1 MNIIYYHPL
10 FNAGEWLAG
19 IKQRL
24 PQAEI
29 REWQRGDERPADYA
43 LVWRPPH
50 EMLANRRDLKAVF
63 ALGAGVD
70 AILDQERKHPGT
82 LPAGVPLLRLED
94 TGMAQQMQEYALS
107 YVLRYFR
114 RFDEYQALQQRQ
126 EWQPL
131 DPHSLDDFT
140 IGILGAGVL
149 GQSVARKLTE
159 FGFSVRCWSRSA
171 KQIDGV
177 QSFAGEAQRAA
188 FLDGVKL
195 VINLLPNTPETVGIL
210 NRELFAQLSTGAY
223 LINIARGAHLVE
235 ADLLTALIKGNWPP
249 PRWTCSPA
257 SRCRRITRSGVI
269 RVSPLPRIL
278 LPSRCRSRRW
288 IRSSPTSARWRRGM
302 PRPAWSTGSG
312 VTDPSAAVR

>member
-10 FNAGEWLAG
+10 FNAQEWLAG

-159 FGFSVRCWSRSA
+159 FGFRVRCWSRSA

-195 VINLLPNTPETVGIL
+195 LINLLPNTPETVGIL

-235 ADLLTALIKGNWPP
+235 ADLLAALEQGQLAAA
-249 PRWTCSPA
+249 TLDVF
-257 SRCRRITRSGVI
+257 TRE
-269 RVSPLPRIL
+269 PLPQDHPFWRHPRVTITPHIAAIT
-278 LPSRCRSRRW
+278 LPQQAMDQIAAN
-288 IRSSPTSARWRRGM
+288 IRALEAGRTPAGVVDRQRGY
-302 PRPAWSTGSG
+302 
-312 VTDPSAAVR
+312 

>member
-10 FNAGEWLAG
+10 FNAQEWLAG

-235 ADLLTALIKGNWPP
+235 ADLLAALDQGQLTAATLDVFA
-249 PRWTCSPA
+249 RE
-257 SRCRRITRSGVI
+257 
-269 RVSPLPRIL
+269 PLPQDHPFWRHPRVTITPHIAAIT
-278 LPSRCRSRRW
+278 LPQQAMDQIAAN
-288 IRSSPTSARWRRGM
+288 IRALEAGHAPAGVVDRQRGY
-302 PRPAWSTGSG
+302 
-312 VTDPSAAVR
+312 

>member
-10 FNAGEWLAG
+10 FNAQEWLAG

-70 AILDQERKHPGT
+70 AILDQDRKHPGT

-195 VINLLPNTPETVGIL
+195 LINLLPNTPETVGIL

-235 ADLLTALIKGNWPP
+235 ADLLAALEQGQLAAATLDVFA
-249 PRWTCSPA
+249 RE
-257 SRCRRITRSGVI
+257 
-269 RVSPLPRIL
+269 PLPQDHPFWRHPRVTITPHIAAIT
-278 LPSRCRSRRW
+278 LPQQAMDQIAAN
-288 IRSSPTSARWRRGM
+288 IRALEAGRTPAGVVDRQRGY
-302 PRPAWSTGSG
+302 
-312 VTDPSAAVR
+312 

>member
-10 FNAGEWLAG
+10 FNAQEWLAG

-188 FLDGVKL
+188 FLDDVKL
-195 VINLLPNTPETVGIL
+195 LINLLPNTPETVGIL

-235 ADLLTALIKGNWPP
+235 ADLLAALEQGQLAAATLDVFA
-249 PRWTCSPA
+249 RE
-257 SRCRRITRSGVI
+257 
-269 RVSPLPRIL
+269 PLPQDHPFWRHPRVTITPHIAAIT
-278 LPSRCRSRRW
+278 LPQQAMDQIAAN
-288 IRSSPTSARWRRGM
+288 IRALEAGRTPAGVVDRQRGY
-302 PRPAWSTGSG
+302 
-312 VTDPSAAVR
+312 

>member
-10 FNAGEWLAG
+10 FNAQEWLTG

-177 QSFAGEAQRAA
+177 QSFAGEAQRGA

-195 VINLLPNTPETVGIL
+195 LINLLPNTPETVGIL

-235 ADLLTALIKGNWPP
+235 ADLLAALEQGQLAAATLDVFA
-249 PRWTCSPA
+249 RE
-257 SRCRRITRSGVI
+257 
-269 RVSPLPRIL
+269 PLPQDHPFWRHPRVTITPHIAAIT
-278 LPSRCRSRRW
+278 LPQQAMDQIAAN
-288 IRSSPTSARWRRGM
+288 IRALEAGHAPAGVVDRQRGY
-302 PRPAWSTGSG
+302 
-312 VTDPSAAVR
+312 

>member
-10 FNAGEWLAG
+10 FNAQEWLTG

-177 QSFAGEAQRAA
+177 QSFAGEDQRAA

-195 VINLLPNTPETVGIL
+195 LINLLPNTPETVGIL
-210 NRELFAQLSTGAY
+210 NRELFAQLSAGAY

-235 ADLLTALIKGNWPP
+235 ADLLAALEQGQLAAATLDVFA
-249 PRWTCSPA
+249 RE
-257 SRCRRITRSGVI
+257 
-269 RVSPLPRIL
+269 PLPQDHPFWRHPRVTITPHIAAIT
-278 LPSRCRSRRW
+278 LPQQAMDQIAAN
-288 IRSSPTSARWRRGM
+288 IRALEAGHPTAGVVDRQRGY
-302 PRPAWSTGSG
+302 
-312 VTDPSAAVR
+312 

>member
-10 FNAGEWLAG
+10 FNAQEWLAG

-177 QSFAGEAQRAA
+177 QSFAGEEQRAA

-235 ADLLTALIKGNWPP
+235 ADLLAALEQGQLAAATLDVFA
-249 PRWTCSPA
+249 RE
-257 SRCRRITRSGVI
+257 
-269 RVSPLPRIL
+269 PLPQDHPFWRHPRVTITPHIAAIT
-278 LPSRCRSRRW
+278 LPQQAMDQIAAN
-288 IRSSPTSARWRRGM
+288 IRALEAGHAPAGVVDRQRGY
-302 PRPAWSTGSG
+302 
-312 VTDPSAAVR
+312 

>member
-10 FNAGEWLAG
+10 FNAQEWLAG

-24 PQAEI
+24 PQAEV

-210 NRELFAQLSTGAY
+210 NRELFAQLSSGAY

-235 ADLLTALIKGNWPP
+235 ADLLAVLEQGQLAAATLDVFA
-249 PRWTCSPA
+249 RE
-257 SRCRRITRSGVI
+257 
-269 RVSPLPRIL
+269 PLPQDHPFWRHPRVTITPHIAAIT
-278 LPSRCRSRRW
+278 LPQQAMDQIAAN
-288 IRSSPTSARWRRGM
+288 IRALEAGHAPAGVVDRQRGY
-302 PRPAWSTGSG
+302 
-312 VTDPSAAVR
+312 

>member
-10 FNAGEWLAG
+10 FNAQEWLAG

-24 PQAEI
+24 PQAEV

-114 RFDEYQALQQRQ
+114 RFDEYQTLQQRQ

-195 VINLLPNTPETVGIL
+195 LINLLPNTPETVGIL
-210 NRELFAQLSTGAY
+210 NRELFAQLSSGAY

-235 ADLLTALIKGNWPP
+235 ADLLAALEQGQLAAATLDVFA
-249 PRWTCSPA
+249 RE
-257 SRCRRITRSGVI
+257 
-269 RVSPLPRIL
+269 PLPQDHPFWRHPRVTITPHIAAIT
-278 LPSRCRSRRW
+278 LPQQAMDQIAAN
-288 IRSSPTSARWRRGM
+288 IRALEAGHAPAGVVDRQRGY
-302 PRPAWSTGSG
+302 
-312 VTDPSAAVR
+312 

>member
-10 FNAGEWLAG
+10 FNAQEWLAG

-159 FGFSVRCWSRSA
+159 FGFSVRCWSCSA

-195 VINLLPNTPETVGIL
+195 LINLLPNTPETVGIL
-210 NRELFAQLSTGAY
+210 NRELFAQLSSGAY

-235 ADLLTALIKGNWPP
+235 ADLLAALEQGQLAAATLDVFA
-249 PRWTCSPA
+249 RE
-257 SRCRRITRSGVI
+257 
-269 RVSPLPRIL
+269 PLPQDHPFWRHPRVTITPHIAAIT
-278 LPSRCRSRRW
+278 LPQQAMDQIAAN
-288 IRSSPTSARWRRGM
+288 IRALEAGHAPAGVVDRQRGY
-302 PRPAWSTGSG
+302 
-312 VTDPSAAVR
+312 